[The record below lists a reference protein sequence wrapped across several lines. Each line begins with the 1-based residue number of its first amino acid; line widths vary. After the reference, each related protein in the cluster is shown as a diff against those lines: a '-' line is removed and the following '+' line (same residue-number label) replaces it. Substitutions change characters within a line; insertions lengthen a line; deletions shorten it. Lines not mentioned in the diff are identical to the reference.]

1 MTSDRIRV
9 LLIEDDPDDVLLLKE
24 ALAEAKARTEI
35 THADRLSGG
44 LVMLVEQDHDVVL
57 LDLNLPDSSGLET
70 LAAIVQGFPM
80 VPVVVLSGLGDDF
93 TTLEALRRGAQDY
106 LVKGE
111 IGAPR
116 LERVLRHAIERKQIE
131 DALRMS
137 AAKYR
142 HLVEKVQDIIYAGE
156 VDRDLPAGPLTF
168 VSPQVEA
175 IMGYTPEEF
184 LQDPGIWFESI
195 HPEDITRVG
204 EETAQAFADGR
215 PRRRLYRVRHKLSGA
230 YRWLEDDFVPHV
242 AEGGQVVG
250 YYGLARDVTERMQA
264 DEALLQ
270 AEGRYRALV
279 ESLPNAIVVHQQGR
293 IVYVNPVGVQLLG
306 AQSAAE
312 LLGRKALTFMHPD
325 RREAD
330 ARRMEDIVRSGEAGP
345 LTEETFLRLDGSEVD
360 VEVMSIP
367 FTYQGEAAVIT
378 IFWDISERK
387 RAEVALRESEE
398 QLRQSQRMEAVGRL
412 AGGIAHDFNNLLTA
426 IIGHAE
432 VLLLSPCSSDEGR
445 EGLGE
450 IRSAADRA
458 TTLTRQL
465 LAFSRRQALEPH
477 VFNLNDVAQ
486 SMTGLL
492 TRLIGEDVDLVF
504 REDAALWPVEADPGQ
519 IEQVIMNLAINARDA
534 MPEGGKLTLK
544 TANVELGENYVVELG
559 ENYAAAHIEAEPGPH
574 VMLAVSDTGS
584 GMDPEI
590 LSRIFEP
597 FFTTKEQ
604 GRGTGLGLST
614 VYGIV
619 KQSGGNIWVYSEPGQ
634 GTIFKIYLPRA
645 EKPIDWSPTARPGPQ
660 GSAPRGDATILLVED
675 EPAVRR
681 LATRI
686 LEGHGHQVLGAAS
699 PEEAITLFDGHST
712 RVDLILTD
720 VILPGMSGRAMVEE
734 LSLRPGAP
742 PKILYMSGYTQN
754 AIVHEGRLEQGIA
767 FLEKP
772 FTPDGLLRKVR
783 EVLDAPLEGQLTT
796 PV

>member
-44 LVMLVEQDHDVVL
+44 LVMLAEQDHDVVL

-70 LAAIVQGFPM
+70 LAAIVQGFPV

-111 IGAPR
+111 IGASI
-116 LERVLRHAIERKQIE
+116 LERVLRHAIERRQI
-131 DALRMS
+131 
-137 AAKYR
+137 
-142 HLVEKVQDIIYAGE
+142 
-156 VDRDLPAGPLTF
+156 VD
-168 VSPQVEA
+168 
-175 IMGYTPEEF
+175 
-184 LQDPGIWFESI
+184 
-195 HPEDITRVG
+195 
-204 EETAQAFADGR
+204 
-215 PRRRLYRVRHKLSGA
+215 
-230 YRWLEDDFVPHV
+230 
-242 AEGGQVVG
+242 
-250 YYGLARDVTERMQA
+250 
-264 DEALLQ
+264 ALLQ

-325 RREAD
+325 RREA
-330 ARRMEDIVRSGEAGP
+330 AGRRMEDIVRSREAGP

-360 VEVMSIP
+360 VEMVSVP
-367 FTYQGEAAVIT
+367 FASQGRPAVHVIVR
-378 IFWDISERK
+378 DISERK
-387 RAEVALRESEE
+387 QAEVALRESEE

-432 VLLLSPCSSDEGR
+432 LLEADLAPESQPRRD
-445 EGLGE
+445 LGE

-458 TTLTRQL
+458 AALTRQL

-477 VFNLNDVAQ
+477 VFNLNDVAE
-486 SMTGLL
+486 SMAGLL
-492 TRLIGEDVDLVF
+492 KRLIGEDVDLVF

-519 IEQVIMNLAINARDA
+519 LEQVIMNLALNARDA

-559 ENYAAAHIEAEPGPH
+559 ENYATTHIEAEPGPH

-584 GMDPEI
+584 GMDPEL
-590 LSRIFEP
+590 LSHIFEP
-597 FFTTKEQ
+597 FFTTKET

-619 KQSGGNIWVYSEPGQ
+619 KQSGGNIWVYSKPGQ

-645 EKPIDWSPTARPGPQ
+645 EKPIDWSPTARPSPQ
-660 GSAPRGDATILLVED
+660 NAARRGDATILLVED

-699 PEEAITLFDGHST
+699 PQEALTLFDGHST
-712 RVDLILTD
+712 RIDLLLTD
-720 VILPGMSGRAMVEE
+720 VILPGMSGRDLVEE
-734 LSLRPGAP
+734 LSRRPGAP

-754 AIVHEGRLEQGIA
+754 AIVHEGRLDAGVA

-772 FTPDGLLRKVR
+772 FTPEALLRKVR
-783 EVLDAPLEGQLTT
+783 EVLDAPLEGQLTI